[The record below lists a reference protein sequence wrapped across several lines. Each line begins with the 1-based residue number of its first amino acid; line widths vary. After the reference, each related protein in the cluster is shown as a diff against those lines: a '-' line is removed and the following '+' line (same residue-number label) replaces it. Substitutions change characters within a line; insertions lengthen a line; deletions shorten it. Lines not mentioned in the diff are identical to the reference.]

1 MNYNQTVS
9 LMSNKF
15 ILSIIS
21 LAFLAACSPTSQMS
35 KVETSE
41 YILSDSSSIPE
52 DSVFKAKIRPYS
64 EKMEADMGIIL
75 AQSAEALEKGI
86 PESKLGNFV
95 SDLCFERVKREYAPS
110 DGHTVD
116 FAFFNNGGLRKSLP
130 AGNITKGD
138 VFELMPF
145 ENELVILTLDAVLT
159 KKLINFMASK
169 GGAPVSGLQFSIKDK
184 SASNILIGG
193 TAFDS
198 TKTYKVLT
206 SDYLAN
212 GGDNFSFLAEAQK
225 RESTSIKIR
234 DAIIQHLYIQGKT
247 EEIVRVNLDG
257 RIRNE

>member
-1 MNYNQTVS
+1 MF
-9 LMSNKF
+9 NK
-15 ILSIIS
+15 IKPY
-21 LAFLAACSPTSQMS
+21 FLIFLLLEACSPSGQLT

-52 DSVFKAKIRPYS
+52 DSLLKTKIRPYS

-95 SDLCFERVKREYAPS
+95 SDLCFESIKREYSPA
-110 DGHTVD
+110 DGQTID

-130 AGNITKGD
+130 SGNITKGD
-138 VFELMPF
+138 VYELMPF

-169 GGAPVSGLQFSIKDK
+169 GGVPVSGLRFSIKDK
-184 SASNILIGG
+184 SAFNILIGG
-193 TAFDS
+193 VAIDS
-198 TKTYKVLT
+198 TKSYKVLT

-212 GGDNFSFLAEAQK
+212 GGDNFSFLSEADK
-225 RESTSIKIR
+225 RESTAIKIR
-234 DAIIQHLYIQGKT
+234 DAIIQHLYILGKT
-247 EEIVRVNLDG
+247 EEIVKVNLDG
-257 RIRNE
+257 RISNE

>member
-1 MNYNQTVS
+1 MFTKIKS
-9 LMSNKF
+9 GIF
-15 ILSIIS
+15 IIL
-21 LAFLAACSPTSQMS
+21 LLAACSPGNQLS

-52 DSVFKAKIRPYS
+52 DSLMKTKIRPYS

-95 SDLCFERVKREYAPS
+95 SDLCFESIKREYSPS
-110 DGHTVD
+110 DGKTID

-130 AGNITKGD
+130 AGNISKGD

-169 GGAPVSGLQFSIKDK
+169 GGVPVSGLRFSIKDK
-184 SASNILIGG
+184 AAIDILIGG
-193 TAFDS
+193 AAFDS

-212 GGDNFSFLAEAQK
+212 GGDNFSFLSEASK